1 MGFYLSLVQV
11 VFMLSNSA
19 SFFTRRRG
27 VPRPWNFFL
36 SWIRAQ
42 TTPVFTTNCTIL
54 FVNFTADCTI
64 LFSTLQQN
72 VQYFFSTL
80 QQTVQY
86 QTNNKLRFFPA
97 LPKTLP
103 ANHAVSWRCHQ
114 KEFHENDFFH
124 QTPWRKMKTKTIL
137 QKAGN
142 LMILKRGK
150 SAPNL
155 ITGLVWTQTLDESD
169 CFIVCGHVEFSN
181 CIYNFAH
188 YLLKRLFAFKILR
201 QRSELLLMC
210 CWNMKNQENQ

>member
-1 MGFYLSLVQV
+1 MDFYLSLVQV

-19 SFFTRRRG
+19 SFFTRRRS

-54 FVNFTADCTI
+54 FFP
-64 LFSTLQQN
+64 
-72 VQYFFSTL
+72 TL

-124 QTPWRKMKTKTIL
+124 QTPWRKMKTKTIW
-137 QKAGN
+137 QKAEN
-142 LMILKRGK
+142 LMIFKRGK

-155 ITGLVWTQTLDESD
+155 ITGLVWTQTHDESD
-169 CFIVCGHVEFSN
+169 RVIVCGQLSF
-181 CIYNFAH
+181 
-188 YLLKRLFAFKILR
+188 
-201 QRSELLLMC
+201 
-210 CWNMKNQENQ
+210 